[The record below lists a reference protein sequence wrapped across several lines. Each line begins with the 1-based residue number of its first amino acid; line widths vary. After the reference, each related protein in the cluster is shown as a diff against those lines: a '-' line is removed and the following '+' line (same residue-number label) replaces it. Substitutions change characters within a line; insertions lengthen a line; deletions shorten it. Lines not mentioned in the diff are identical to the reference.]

1 MTEIPG
7 PPAPPFTPTSL
18 WEANYC
24 RSYGVEMCADNDLD
38 EVEFTYATQ
47 HQFEQR
53 FTVNAEG
60 FMSTTMSL
68 EAVRDVAES
77 KAIHG

>member
-1 MTEIPG
+1 MTEIDP
-7 PPAPPFTPTSL
+7 PPAPPFTATSL

-24 RSYGVEMCADNDLD
+24 RSYGVEMCHDNSLE
-38 EVEFTYATQ
+38 EVSFTYATQ
-47 HQFEQR
+47 HQFERR

-68 EAVRDVAES
+68 EAVRDVAEAR
-77 KAIHG
+77 AIHG